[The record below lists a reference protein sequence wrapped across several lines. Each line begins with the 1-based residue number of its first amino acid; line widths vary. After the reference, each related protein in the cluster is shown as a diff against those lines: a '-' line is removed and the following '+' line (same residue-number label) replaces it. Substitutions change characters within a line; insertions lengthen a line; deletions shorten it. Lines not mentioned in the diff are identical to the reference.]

1 MPEIRARSAKAGVA
15 FLKLLDDPA
24 DRRAHVIFLTHGA
37 LHRSLRDGFAQLALI
52 KRAFKGRS
60 SLQKQRARFHRFAGR
75 LLRLDSSIE
84 HRAPGLL
91 GDLLERPCESWLKVI
106 HRAHE
111 SFRESITDDPVPYAP
126 SRGPRCHGWYGD
138 DRPRRCAP

>member
-1 MPEIRARSAKAGVA
+1 MVPSSLKYKWPKDWALFQEKCLRRAPEIRAQSAKAGVA
-15 FLKLLDDPA
+15 FLKLLDDPV

-37 LHRSLRDGFAQLALI
+37 LHRSLQDGFAQLALI

-91 GDLLERPCESWLKVI
+91 GDLLERP
-106 HRAHE
+106 
-111 SFRESITDDPVPYAP
+111 
-126 SRGPRCHGWYGD
+126 
-138 DRPRRCAP
+138 